1 MNQTKFLRYS
11 FIHALGVLIYVSLV
25 ALLMNYGNDIF
36 GKINNVWGPI
46 AFLLLF
52 VLSALIVGMLVLVK
66 PIILYLDGKK
76 KEAIKLLIYTAAWLL
91 IFTLIALL
99 ILIIF

>member
-1 MNQTKFLRYS
+1 MNNKFLRYS

-52 VLSALIVGMLVLVK
+52 VLSALIVGMLVLGK
-66 PIILYLDGKK
+66 PLMLYFDGKK
-76 KEAIKLLIYTAAWLL
+76 KEAITLLLFTTAWLFIMTL
-91 IFTLIALL
+91 LVFLTLAIF
-99 ILIIF
+99 